1 MDNRS
6 TSKEKE
12 MTFSKE
18 IKEGTK
24 KSHSAAENTAFV
36 KSFLRGVVSKDSYKV
51 LVADLYFVYRT
62 MEEEVRKLKDHP
74 VVGKINL
81 PELER
86 VDNLERDLRYFYG
99 PIWRGLIEPTE
110 ACERYCNRIIE
121 VANDEPELLVGHH
134 YTRYLGDL
142 SGGQILKNIAEK
154 AMNLKGEGLY
164 FYEFDK
170 IDSAKEYKTKYRTI
184 LDELPLTESQ
194 QNAIIVEA
202 NWAFRLNMH
211 MFDQLQGNGFWSFIK
226 MIIGFIISITNNW
239 RRGT

>member
-1 MDNRS
+1 
-6 TSKEKE
+6 

-62 MEEEVRKLKDHP
+62 MEEEVRRLKDHP

-86 VDNLERDLRYFYG
+86 VNNLERDLRYYYG
-99 PIWRGLIEPTE
+99 PMWRALITPTE
-110 ACERYCNRIIE
+110 ACNRYCDRITE
-121 VANDEPELLVGHH
+121 VSKSEPELLVGHH

-154 AMNLKGEGLY
+154 AMNLNGEGLY
-164 FYEFDK
+164 FYEFDS
-170 IDSAKEYKTKYRTI
+170 IDNAKEYKTKYRTI

-211 MFDQLQGNGFWSFIK
+211 MFDQLKGNGFWSFIK
-226 MIIGFIISITNNW
+226 LIIGFLKSITNNW
-239 RRGT
+239 RRG

>member
-1 MDNRS
+1 MDTRS
-6 TSKEKE
+6 TSQEKE

-51 LVADLYFVYRT
+51 LVADLYFVYT
-62 MEEEVRKLKDHP
+62 AIEEDFRIFKNDPVIGKLY
-74 VVGKINL
+74 L

-86 VDNLERDLRYFYG
+86 VNSLERDLRYYYG
-99 PIWRGLIEPTE
+99 PMWRSLIQPTE
-110 ACERYCNRIIE
+110 ACQRYVDRIHE
-121 VANDEPELLVGHH
+121 VAKTEPELLVGHH

-154 AMNLKGEGLY
+154 AMNLNGEGLY

-170 IDSAKEYKTKYRTI
+170 IDNAKEYKTKYRSI
-184 LDELPLTESQ
+184 LDELPLTEAQ

-211 MFDQLQGNGFWSFIK
+211 MFDQLEGNSLKSFIQI
-226 MIIGFIISITNNW
+226 IIGFIKGKLT
-239 RRGT
+239 

>member
-1 MDNRS
+1 
-6 TSKEKE
+6 

-24 KSHSAAENTAFV
+24 KSHSAAENTKFV
-36 KSFLRGVVSKDSYKV
+36 SSFLRGVVSKDTYKV
-51 LVADLYFVYRT
+51 LVADLYFVYT
-62 MEEEVRKLKDHP
+62 ALEEDFRIFKNDPVIGKLY
-74 VVGKINL
+74 L

-86 VDNLERDLRYFYG
+86 INSLERDLRYYYG
-99 PIWRGLIEPTE
+99 PMWRSLIQPTE
-110 ACERYCNRIIE
+110 ACQRYVDRIHE
-121 VANDEPELLVGHH
+121 VAKTEPELLVGHH

-154 AMNLKGEGLY
+154 AMNLNGEGLY

-170 IDSAKEYKTKYRTI
+170 IDNAKEYKTKYRSI
-184 LDELPLTESQ
+184 LDELPLTEAQ

-211 MFDQLQGNGFWSFIK
+211 MFDQLEGNSLKSFIQI
-226 MIIGFIISITNNW
+226 IIGFIKGKLT
-239 RRGT
+239 

>member
-1 MDNRS
+1 MDNSS
-6 TSKEKE
+6 TEEEE

-18 IKEGTK
+18 IKIGTK

-51 LVADLYFVYRT
+51 LVADLYFVYDA
-62 MEEEVRKLKDHP
+62 MEQEVRRLKDHP

-86 VDNLERDLRYFYG
+86 VNNLERDLRYFYG
-99 PIWRGLIEPTE
+99 PIWRGLIKPSE
-110 ACERYCNRIIE
+110 ACERYVNRIRE
-121 VANDEPELLVGHH
+121 VAKNEPELLVGHH

-164 FYEFDK
+164 FYDFHK
-170 IDSAKEYKTKYRTI
+170 IDDAKIYKTKYRSI

-194 QNAIIVEA
+194 QNALIVEA
-202 NWAFRLNMH
+202 NWAFRLNMN

-226 MIIGFIISITNNW
+226 LIIGFLKSITNNW
-239 RRGT
+239 RRGK